1 MQMGNRL
8 IQVSESLFPFSENMG
23 EHEKAIWQNDIIALF
38 YSAPLTIIGLIWLV
52 FVTDLSIFKHHWF
65 FMLGTLVLVY
75 IFRQYD
81 FFAYTE
87 IKTGLYADWG
97 NSLDA
102 IPTWAAALLLGPTAL
117 WPGLLLHLLNFIFKW
132 KENRATGKL
141 LNRIR
146 HYCMDIADQT
156 LLPLIALSFYLAWG
170 GSFPLAGLG
179 LFQVLP
185 AIYATFLWF
194 LLSRLLWLPHFI
206 RSFFPA
212 SHSLTHEE
220 RTSSLTKIVKL
231 YAITDLTP
239 LFVAPFSVLT
249 AGLYSQNGLSVYGF
263 IMFGLV
269 MIAGLANQLSKV
281 AERSYHRSRELE
293 RIDLLGAAIINAPLD
308 ASTLPDLLTEYVP
321 GMFPDS
327 QVEIR
332 IFPSQV
338 LLPGSN
344 EWSPIPESL
353 WDWLRSLSNPEASFY
368 PSGEPWPWENKPAPS
383 SLLVAPIFNIDT
395 GGLIGGACVMV
406 RWFPPKIIPYFLPA
420 LQSLATQVSSAL
432 HQADVYTRSLAHEL
446 VLQELSMAGEIQAN
460 LLPDQVPQ
468 ITGWQ
473 FAATL
478 EATRETSGDFYD
490 WIDLPDGKL
499 GFVVA
504 DVADKGMGAA
514 LFMILSRTLI
524 RSHALDHPSR
534 PEAALRDV
542 NERILDETGA
552 DLFVTAFYGV
562 LDPATGHI
570 DYCNAGHI
578 PPVWIDNQMH
588 TSTLTRTG
596 MALGV
601 LPDAKWERGTVILA
615 PGDILLL
622 FTDGITEAEN
632 REGKFYGNQPILD
645 IAGKCRGLN
654 ADEIKQNIL
663 DNVHTFAEKAFL
675 SDDITLMVI
684 VRESIKDHF

>member
-1 MQMGNRL
+1 MGNRL
-8 IQVSESLFPFSENMG
+8 ISVAKILFPSNG
-23 EHEKAIWQNDIIALF
+23 DLGDQEKAIWQNDIIALL

-52 FVTDLSIFKHHWF
+52 FVTDLILLKHQWF
-65 FMLGTLVLVY
+65 ILLGTLVLVY
-75 IFRQYD
+75 IFRKYD
-81 FFAYTE
+81 FFAFTE

-102 IPTWAAALLLGPTAL
+102 IPTWSAALLLGPTAL
-117 WPGLLLHLLNFIFKW
+117 WPGLLLHIINYTFKW
-132 KENRATGKL
+132 KENRATGML
-141 LNRIR
+141 LNRTR

-156 LLPLIALSFYLAWG
+156 LLPLLALSSYLWWG
-170 GSFPLAGLG
+170 GSFPLAGLEIS
-179 LFQVLP
+179 QILP
-185 AIYATFLWF
+185 AIYATFVWF

-206 RSFFPA
+206 RSFFRT
-212 SHSLTHEE
+212 SHSLTPEE
-220 RTSSLTKIVKL
+220 RTSSIKQIVKL

-249 AGLYSQNGLSVYGF
+249 AGLYTQNGLGVYGF

-269 MIAGLANQLSKV
+269 MIAGLANQLSKA

-293 RIDLLGAAIINAPLD
+293 RLDLLGTAIINAPLD
-308 ASTLPDLLTEYVP
+308 ASTLPDLLKEYVP

-338 LLPGSN
+338 LLPSSK
-344 EWSPIPESL
+344 EWPSIPESL
-353 WDWLRSLSNPEASFY
+353 WEWLRSLPNPEVGFY
-368 PSGEPWPWENKPAPS
+368 PRGVPWPWDDKPAAS
-383 SLLVAPIFNIDT
+383 SLLVAPIFSIDT
-395 GGLIGGACVMV
+395 GVLIGGACVMV

-446 VLQELSMAGEIQAN
+446 VLQELSLAGEIQAN

-468 ITGWQ
+468 IKGWQ
-473 FAATL
+473 FAAAL
-478 EATRETSGDFYD
+478 EPTRETSGDFYD
-490 WIDLPDGKL
+490 WINLPDGKL

-524 RSHALDHPSR
+524 RSYALDHPSR

-542 NERILDETGA
+542 NQRILNETGA

-562 LDPATGHI
+562 LDPATGRL

-588 TSTLTRTG
+588 TYPLTRTG

-601 LPDAKWERGTVILA
+601 LSDVKWERATVILS
-615 PGDILLL
+615 PGDVILL

-645 IAGKCRGLN
+645 IAKNCKGLG
-654 ADEIKQNIL
+654 AEEIKNAILENI
-663 DNVHTFAEKAFL
+663 HTFSEKAFL

-684 VRESIKDHF
+684 VREILADNL